1 MVATHYEKINT
12 HLFLHAPLGFV
23 SFKPK
28 KKQKK
33 LWLQSTCFTTFLLT
47 TCISVDLFLHRNWH
61 YI

>member
-28 KKQKK
+28 KKK
-33 LWLQSTCFTTFLLT
+33 TTLVA
-47 TCISVDLFLHRNWH
+47 VDMFH
-61 YI
+61 YFSADYLYFR